1 MPKTSSSKE
10 KKRKGFDHLFAF
22 DILGRFV
29 EFLRGKLTE
38 KVLDFSTDWILKFG
52 HYGMIAA
59 AALGIIFA
67 LVVAIRLDSFSAFL
81 YGLAWIVLVFVVQYT
96 AVRFSNAGAKLV
108 ANNPAALSSK
118 AFLDCF
124 GFLASIGG
132 LIVLI
137 VSIIWTIRG
146 AGISF
151 LFIGLGVF
159 ILLEFLALVAFHPE
173 TTSTKIVKE
182 TSAGQEALGII
193 VFYLK
198 GVMRLIPIIFGVG
211 ILVATVLLFIDFIGV
226 FGDRFKVE
234 TAWMDGMHQAWQILL
249 IGLIPFLSY
258 LFFILSYLAVDVVRS
273 ILAVPSKL
281 EELKK
286 SSK

>member
-1 MPKTSSSKE
+1 MPKTTSPKE
-10 KKRKGFDHLFAF
+10 KKRKDFDHLFGF
-22 DILGRFV
+22 RILERFV
-29 EFLRGKLTE
+29 DFIREKLTE
-38 KVLDFSTDWILKFG
+38 KVLDFSTEWILKFG

-59 AALGIIFA
+59 AGLGFIFA
-67 LVVAIRLDSFSAFL
+67 LIVAIRLDSFSVFL
-81 YGLAWIVLVFVVQYT
+81 YGLAWIILVFVVQYT
-96 AVRFSNAGAKLV
+96 AVRFSTAGIKLV
-108 ANNPAALSSK
+108 ENNPAALSSK

-124 GFLASIGG
+124 GFLSFIGG

-146 AGISF
+146 AGLSN
-151 LFIGLGVF
+151 LFIGLGIFV
-159 ILLEFLALVAFHPE
+159 LLEFLALVAFHPE

-234 TAWMDGMHQAWQILL
+234 SAWANGIDQAWQILL
-249 IGLIPFLSY
+249 IGLLPFLSY
-258 LFFILSYLAVDVVRS
+258 LFFLLYYLVVDVIRS

-281 EELKK
+281 DELKK

>member
-1 MPKTSSSKE
+1 MPKTTSSKE
-10 KKRKGFDHLFAF
+10 KKRKDFNHLFAF
-22 DILGRFV
+22 RILEKFV
-29 EFLRGKLTE
+29 DFIRGKLTE
-38 KVLDFSTDWILKFG
+38 KVLDFSTEWIFKFG
-52 HYGMIAA
+52 HFGMIAA
-59 AALGIIFA
+59 AGLGFIFA

-96 AVRFSNAGAKLV
+96 AVRFSTAGVKLV
-108 ANNPAALSSK
+108 ENNPANLSSK

-124 GFLASIGG
+124 GFLAFIGG
-132 LIVLI
+132 WIILV

-146 AGISF
+146 TGLSN
-151 LFIGLGVF
+151 LFIGLGLFV
-159 ILLEFLALVAFHPE
+159 LLEFLSLVAFHPE

-198 GVMRLIPIIFGVG
+198 GVMRLIPIIFGIG

-226 FGDRFKVE
+226 FGDAFKVDP
-234 TAWMDGMHQAWQILL
+234 AWMKGMDHARLILV
-249 IGLIPFLSY
+249 IGLLPFLSY
-258 LFFILSYLAVDVVRS
+258 LFFLLYYLVVDVIRS
-273 ILAVPSKL
+273 ILAVPGKL
-281 EELKK
+281 DELKK

>member
-1 MPKTSSSKE
+1 MAKTTASKGKTSKD
-10 KKRKGFDHLFAF
+10 FDHLFGF
-22 DILGRFV
+22 RILEKCVDFI
-29 EFLRGKLTE
+29 RGKLTE
-38 KVLDFSTDWILKFG
+38 KVLDFSTYWILKFG

-59 AALGIIFA
+59 AGLGFIFA

-96 AVRFSNAGAKLV
+96 AVRFSTAGVKLV
-108 ANNPAALSSK
+108 ENNPASLSSK

-124 GFLASIGG
+124 GFLAFIAGF
-132 LIVLI
+132 IVLV

-146 AGISF
+146 AGLSN
-151 LFIGLGVF
+151 LFIGLGIFV
-159 ILLEFLALVAFHPE
+159 LLEFLALVAFHPE
-173 TTSTKIVKE
+173 TASTKIVKE

-198 GVMRLIPIIFGVG
+198 GVMRLIPIIFGIG

-226 FGDRFKVE
+226 FGDRVRVE
-234 TAWMDGMHQAWQILL
+234 SAWANGIGQAWQILL
-249 IGLIPFLSY
+249 IGLLPFLSY
-258 LFFILSYLAVDVVRS
+258 LFFLLYYLAVDVVRS
-273 ILAVPSKL
+273 ILAVPGKL
-281 EELKK
+281 DELKK

>member
-1 MPKTSSSKE
+1 MSKKDSSQK

-22 DILGRFV
+22 GYLERFV
-29 EFLRGKLTE
+29 EFIRSRLTD

-59 AALGIIFA
+59 AGLGFVLALI
-67 LVVAIRLDSFSAFL
+67 VAIRIDSFSAFL

-96 AVRFSNAGAKLV
+96 AVRFSTAGAKLV
-108 ANNPAALSSK
+108 ENNPASLSSK

-124 GFLASIGG
+124 GFLAFIGG
-132 LIVLI
+132 LIVLV
-137 VSIIWTIRG
+137 VSVIWTIRG
-146 AGISF
+146 AGLSN
-151 LFIGLGVF
+151 LFIGLGIFV
-159 ILLEFLALVAFHPE
+159 LLEFLALVAFHPE
-173 TTSTKIVKE
+173 AASTKIVKE

-198 GVMRLIPIIFGVG
+198 GVMKLIPIIFGIG
-211 ILVATVLLFIDFIGV
+211 ILVGTVLLFIDFIGV

-234 TAWMDGMHQAWQILL
+234 TAWANGINHAWQILL
-249 IGLIPFLSY
+249 IGLLPFLSY
-258 LFFILSYLAVDVVRS
+258 LFFLLYYLAVDVVRS
-273 ILAVPSKL
+273 ILAVPGKL
-281 EELKK
+281 DELKK